1 MRLLLDTH
9 LLLWVAGNPRRVPRQ
24 AAALIEDPSNILM
37 FSVVS
42 LIEVAIKTARA
53 RPDFQVD
60 ASRLRSMLMA
70 AEYQEIEVGGDHAVA
85 VGRLDPVHKDP
96 FDRLLLAQAIVE
108 QATLVTSDAILARY
122 PGPILKV

>member
-9 LLLWVAGNPRRVPRQ
+9 LLLWAAANSKRVPRR
-24 AAALIEDPSNILM
+24 AAALINDPSNVLM
-37 FSVVS
+37 FSVIS

-53 RPDFQVD
+53 RPEFQVD
-60 ASRLRSMLMA
+60 AGRLRSMLMA
-70 AEYQEIEVGGDHAVA
+70 AGYHELEVAGDHAIA
-85 VGRLDPVHKDP
+85 LGQLDPVHKDP

-108 QATLVTSDAILARY
+108 EATLLTADAMLARY

>member
-9 LLLWVAGNPRRVPRQ
+9 LLLWVAANSKRVPRQ
-24 AAALIEDPSNILM
+24 VADLIDDPNHILM
-37 FSVVS
+37 FSVIS

-53 RPDFQVD
+53 RPEFQVD
-60 ASRLRSMLMA
+60 AGRLRSMLLA
-70 AEYQEIEVGGDHAVA
+70 AGYDELEVAGDHAIA
-85 VGRLDPVHKDP
+85 LGQLDPVHKDP

-108 QATLVTSDAILARY
+108 GAKLVTADAMLARY

>member
-9 LLLWVAGNPRRVPRQ
+9 LLLWVAANSKRVPRR
-24 AAALIEDPSNILM
+24 AADLIDDPNNILM
-37 FSVVS
+37 FSVIS

-53 RPDFQVD
+53 RPEFQVD
-60 ASRLRSMLMA
+60 AGRLRSMLLA
-70 AEYQEIEVGGDHAVA
+70 AGYDELEVAGNHAIA
-85 VGRLDPVHKDP
+85 LGQLDPVHKDP

-108 QATLVTSDAILARY
+108 GASLVTADATLARY

>member
-9 LLLWVAGNPRRVPRQ
+9 LLLWVAANSKRVPRQ
-24 AAALIEDPSNILM
+24 AADLIDDPNHILM
-37 FSVVS
+37 FSVIS

-53 RPDFQVD
+53 RPEFQVD
-60 ASRLRSMLMA
+60 AGRLRSMLLA
-70 AEYQEIEVGGDHAVA
+70 AGYDELEVAGDHAIA
-85 VGRLDPVHKDP
+85 LGQLDPVHKDP

-108 QATLVTSDAILARY
+108 GANLVTADAMLARY

>member
-9 LLLWVAGNPRRVPRQ
+9 LLLWVAANSKRVPRR
-24 AAALIEDPSNILM
+24 AADLIDDPNNILM
-37 FSVVS
+37 FSVIS

-53 RPDFQVD
+53 RPEFQVD
-60 ASRLRSMLMA
+60 AGRLRSMLLA
-70 AEYQEIEVGGDHAVA
+70 AGYDELEVAGDHAIA
-85 VGRLDPVHKDP
+85 LGQLDPVHKDP

-108 QATLVTSDAILARY
+108 GASLVTADAMLARY